1 MRFIKALLA
10 IGFVLAGLG
19 AVGAIGGWF
28 WLQNEI
34 SEPGPH
40 AESAVFEVRPGDHV
54 GGVAQRL
61 EIQGVISNADIM
73 KLHARL
79 SEQQAGLKVG
89 EYAIPPRAS
98 IAGIMDL
105 LVSGDVITYRI
116 TVPEG
121 LTTAQVLRIVENH
134 PELEGDMPER
144 EIAEGTLLPD
154 TYIFSAD
161 KSRTAMIER
170 MERAQDDL
178 LEELWPQ
185 RADDLPIST
194 IEEAIILA
202 SVVEKETGSAEERPL
217 VAGLFTN
224 RLRRGMRLESD
235 PTVIYGVSRGEPLY
249 RTLNGK
255 RVRRTLYRSE
265 LDRVTDWNTYE
276 IDGLPKTPICN
287 PGRDAIAA
295 VLAPPE
301 TDYIFFVADGTGGHA
316 FAETLS
322 EHNRNVA
329 AYRAYERREIAR
341 ERGQE

>member
-1 MRFIKALLA
+1 MRFIKALFA

-19 AVGAIGGWF
+19 AAAAVGGWF

-34 SEPGPH
+34 SEPGPL
-40 AESAVFEVRPGDHV
+40 AESAVFEVRQGDHV
-54 GGVAQRL
+54 SGVAQRL
-61 EIQGVISNADIM
+61 ESQGIISNADVM

-79 SEQQAGLKVG
+79 SEQQAGMKVG

-98 IAGIMDL
+98 IASIMEL

-121 LTTAQVLRIVENH
+121 RTTAQVLRIVENH

-161 KSRTAMIER
+161 KSRAAMIER
-170 MERAQDDL
+170 MEKAQDEL

-295 VLAPPE
+295 VLDPPE

>member
-10 IGFVLAGLG
+10 IVFVLAI
-19 AVGAIGGWF
+19 VGAAAAVGGWF

-34 SEPGPH
+34 SEPGPL
-40 AESAVFEVRPGDHV
+40 AESAVFEVRQGDHV
-54 GGVAQRL
+54 SGVAQRL
-61 EIQGVISNADIM
+61 ESQGIISNADVM

-98 IAGIMDL
+98 IAGILEL

-144 EIAEGTLLPD
+144 EIGEGTLLPD

-170 MERAQDDL
+170 MEKAQDDL

-202 SVVEKETGSAEERPL
+202 SVVEKETGSADERPL

-249 RTLNGK
+249 RTLNGQ

-295 VLAPPE
+295 VLDPPE